1 MCIPKVTTWRGWSRG
16 LAPGLQ
22 VQHIV
27 WLSFL
32 CLSPVGPQETK
43 FGAEG
48 LASAD
53 PLIWLV
59 SCLLCFSS
67 GSLIKMIAS
76 LSFAGPARQ
85 TRGIICWEVSP
96 QGRAVSANAQPTGQ
110 FAMVSS
116 NKNNKMREMAPLL
129 EGNTILLRFAAS
141 KLGLWHSW
149 WTVFDGKIVSQRWG
163 RWSVTWRISE
173 WCDHSLTQEKIRQNA
188 LWR

>member
-1 MCIPKVTTWRGWSRG
+1 MCLPHPALYTMMILVLHMWLFNSFEHTRQPQNVWTKCLWSKLCICKFAAVCIPKVTTWRGWSRG
-16 LAPGLQ
+16 LTPGLQ

-32 CLSPVGPQETK
+32 CLSPVGPQETE

-67 GSLIKMIAS
+67 GSLIKMIVS

-96 QGRAVSANAQPTGQ
+96 PGGPMSVNAQSTG
-110 FAMVSS
+110 
-116 NKNNKMREMAPLL
+116 
-129 EGNTILLRFAAS
+129 
-141 KLGLWHSW
+141 
-149 WTVFDGKIVSQRWG
+149 
-163 RWSVTWRISE
+163 
-173 WCDHSLTQEKIRQNA
+173 
-188 LWR
+188 